1 MTHHKL
7 DIKPVPEQ
15 VLYVNEPELIDRSLF
30 NLRPYKPEEQDDN
43 IRIYVPLDLNREAI
57 LRRLEDIIEIYEEVN
72 YNNESNFY
80 VTVGMLM
87 EQIEI
92 YDQIWTVRNLSES
105 DKHSKKT
112 VELVKDF
119 IAILESIPDKCAEYF
134 PYDVIEELRK
144 EYLTD
149 EEA

>member
-7 DIKPVPEQ
+7 DVKPVPEQ
-15 VLYVNEPELIDRSLF
+15 VLYVNEPELVDRSLF
-30 NLRPYKPEEQDDN
+30 NLRPDKPKEQEDN

-57 LRRLEDIIEIYEEVN
+57 IRRLEDIIEIYEEVN
-72 YNNESNFY
+72 YDNEGSFY

-87 EQIEI
+87 QQIEI
-92 YDQIWTVRNLSES
+92 YDQIWTVRTLSDS
-105 DKHSKKT
+105 DKHSRKT
-112 VELVKDF
+112 VKLVKEF
-119 IAILESIPDKCAEYF
+119 IDVLESIPDKCAEYF
-134 PYDVIEELRK
+134 PNDVIEDLRK

>member
-30 NLRPYKPEEQDDN
+30 NLRPDKPEEQVDN

-57 LRRLEDIIEIYEEVN
+57 IRRLEDIIEVFEEVN
-72 YNNESNFY
+72 YNNEGNFY
-80 VTVGMLM
+80 VTVGMLIQ
-87 EQIEI
+87 QIEI
-92 YDQIWTVRNLSES
+92 YDQIWTVRNLSDS
-105 DKHSKKT
+105 NKHSKKT
-112 VELVKDF
+112 VELVEEF
-119 IAILESIPDKCAEYF
+119 IAVLESIPDKCAEYF
-134 PYDVIEELRK
+134 PNDVIEDLRK

>member
-30 NLRPYKPEEQDDN
+30 NLRPDKPEEQVDN

-57 LRRLEDIIEIYEEVN
+57 IRRLEDIIEVFEEVN
-72 YNNESNFY
+72 YNNEGNFY
-80 VTVGMLM
+80 VTVGMLIQ
-87 EQIEI
+87 QIEI
-92 YDQIWTVRNLSES
+92 YDQIWTVRNLSDS
-105 DKHSKKT
+105 NKHSKKT
-112 VELVKDF
+112 VELVEEF
-119 IAILESIPDKCAEYF
+119 IAVLESIPDKCAEYF
-134 PYDVIEELRK
+134 PYDVIEDLRK

-149 EEA
+149 EE